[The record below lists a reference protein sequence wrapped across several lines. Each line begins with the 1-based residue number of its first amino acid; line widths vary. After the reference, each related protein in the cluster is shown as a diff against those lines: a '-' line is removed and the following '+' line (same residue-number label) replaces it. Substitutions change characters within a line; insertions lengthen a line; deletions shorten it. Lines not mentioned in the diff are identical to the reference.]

1 MYGLNLA
8 DNITRLRHARKITQ
22 EELADFLGVTKA
34 SVSKWENAQST
45 PDLLMLLGLS
55 AFFDVTVDGLLGYEP
70 QLSRE
75 QIRRRYEEL
84 SRDFAN
90 LPFEEAVRKTR
101 TLAHRYYSCY
111 PLLLQL
117 GVLYWNHSML
127 AESKEGQKEILSE
140 AAGWCDHILENS
152 GDVGLCN
159 DALALKAGLT
169 LQMGRAAETVNLL
182 EPAAKPGRLGGQG
195 QAGALL
201 VQAYQMMGETDQA
214 KFHIQGR
221 QYVDLLNLVG
231 DGVLSLALYENE
243 IDRCEKTIGRIRCV
257 IKEYSLENLHPN
269 LAAQFYFQS
278 AVVYAR
284 NENWEESLLSLGSF
298 EKCVDRLLNA
308 KRGCLHGDDYF
319 DLLDGWI
326 EELPLGD
333 MAPRDRGFMGQN
345 ISQALSHPVFEGMKE
360 KKEFQRLVHRFAQ
373 EKGGES
379 YD

>member
-8 DNITRLRHARKITQ
+8 DNITRLRHERKITQ

-45 PDLLMLLGLS
+45 PDLLMLIGLA
-55 AFFDVTVDGLLGYEP
+55 AFFDVTVDELVGYEP

-75 QIRRRYEEL
+75 QIRCRYEEL
-84 SRDFAN
+84 SGDFAK
-90 LPFEEAVRKTR
+90 LPLDVAIHKTR
-101 TLAHRYYSCY
+101 ALARRYYSCY

-117 GVLYWNHSML
+117 GILYWNHFML
-127 AESKEGQKEILSE
+127 AETKEGQKEILSE
-140 AAGWCDHILENS
+140 AAAWCDHILENS

-201 VQAYQMMGETDQA
+201 AQAYQMMGDTDKA
-214 KFHIQGR
+214 RVCIQGR

-231 DGVLSLALYENE
+231 DGILSLALYENE
-243 IDRCEKTIGRIRCV
+243 MERCEKTIKRIRCV
-257 IKEYSLENLHPN
+257 IKEYSLELLHPN
-269 LAAQFYFQS
+269 LAAQFHFQS
-278 AVVYAR
+278 ALVYAR
-284 NENWEESLLSLGSF
+284 NENWEKALSALKSF
-298 EKCVDRLLNA
+298 EKCADRLLNA
-308 KRGCLHGDDYF
+308 KRVCLHGDEYF
-319 DLLDGWI
+319 DLLDEWI
-326 EELPLGD
+326 EDLPLGD
-333 MAPRDRGFMGQN
+333 MAPRDRGFLGQN
-345 ISQALSHPVFEGMKE
+345 ISQALSRPAFEGMKE
-360 KKEFQRLVHRFAQ
+360 NKEFQRLVHRFAQ
-373 EKGGES
+373 EKGGKS